1 MRSTTRSP
9 ARSSRGPTPGRSS
22 RSMLATNCRPRSRT
36 GQPSAPL
43 ELERRRTAR
52 RRSSA
57 PPSARHGRNRGRG
70 GMIIVRLLLFAALA
84 AVGAAVLLWLVK
96 RDPRYLRFIGLTLK
110 FTVLLLLAILL
121 WFAAERLLAPMLGP
135 LL

>member
-1 MRSTTRSP
+1 
-9 ARSSRGPTPGRSS
+9 
-22 RSMLATNCRPRSRT
+22 
-36 GQPSAPL
+36 
-43 ELERRRTAR
+43 
-52 RRSSA
+52 
-57 PPSARHGRNRGRG
+57 
-70 GMIIVRLLLFAALA
+70 MIVVRLLLFAALA

>member
-1 MRSTTRSP
+1 
-9 ARSSRGPTPGRSS
+9 
-22 RSMLATNCRPRSRT
+22 
-36 GQPSAPL
+36 
-43 ELERRRTAR
+43 
-52 RRSSA
+52 
-57 PPSARHGRNRGRG
+57 
-70 GMIIVRLLLFAALA
+70 MIIVRLLLFAALA
-84 AVGAAVLLWLVK
+84 TVGAAVLLWLVK